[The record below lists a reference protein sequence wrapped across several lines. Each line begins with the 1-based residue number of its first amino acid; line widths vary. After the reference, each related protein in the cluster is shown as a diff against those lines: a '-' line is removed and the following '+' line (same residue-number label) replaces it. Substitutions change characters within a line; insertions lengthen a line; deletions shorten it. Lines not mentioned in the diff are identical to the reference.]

1 MKPCYCLILLLFLG
15 SCISVSKEQRT
26 TVQQFAVKVGNFSTL
41 PEKIWM
47 ELSDIRELRGVYYAN
62 SFTDPVTHLS
72 ELDAIVK
79 ERISNDKIPARVRP
93 VFKILENYANGL
105 VQLSGDAS
113 SNANSK
119 LYGTFGTEVETL
131 VGEYNQTTEVSK
143 LPSGIGNLLA
153 ETLNLGTGAYL
164 SNRQSKA
171 LKKYVNQADTLVSCL
186 CGEMGKYLSS
196 GLLIQLINNEDS
208 GLGESFGYYFTKR
221 MPPSIESE
229 RDYIELKKRVERLK
243 EFRLQALDAV
253 KKLRIAHL
261 ALKEAL
267 NETKTL
273 KEVTARLSGFYTDV
287 EKLYKMVEELN
298 KKG

>member
-47 ELSDIRELRGVYYAN
+47 ELADIRELRGVYYAN

-72 ELDAIVK
+72 ELDALVR

-105 VQLSGDAS
+105 VLLSSDAS
-113 SNANSK
+113 FNSNSK
-119 LYGTFGTEVETL
+119 LYGTFGTELETL
-131 VGEYNQTTEVSK
+131 VGDYNQTTEVSK
-143 LPSGIGNLLA
+143 LPPGVGTLLA
-153 ETLNLGTGAYL
+153 ETLNLGTNAYL

-171 LKKYVNQADTLVSCL
+171 LKKCVNQADTLVSCL
-186 CGEMGKYLSS
+186 CGEIEKYLSS
-196 GLLIQLINNEDS
+196 GLLIQLISNEDS
-208 GLGESFGYYFTKR
+208 GLGESFRFYFTKR

-243 EFRLQALDAV
+243 EFRLQALHAV

-261 ALKEAL
+261 ALEESL
-267 NETKTL
+267 NETKSL
-273 KEVTARLSGFYTDV
+273 KEIAANLSSFYTDV
-287 EKLYKMVEELN
+287 EKLYKMVDDLN
-298 KKG
+298 KKI

>member
-26 TVQQFAVKVGNFSTL
+26 TVQQFAVKAGKFSTL

-47 ELSDIRELRGVYYAN
+47 ELADIRELRGVYYAN

-72 ELDAIVK
+72 ELDAIVQ

-113 SNANSK
+113 
-119 LYGTFGTEVETL
+119 
-131 VGEYNQTTEVSK
+131 
-143 LPSGIGNLLA
+143 
-153 ETLNLGTGAYL
+153 
-164 SNRQSKA
+164 
-171 LKKYVNQADTLVSCL
+171 
-186 CGEMGKYLSS
+186 
-196 GLLIQLINNEDS
+196 
-208 GLGESFGYYFTKR
+208 
-221 MPPSIESE
+221 
-229 RDYIELKKRVERLK
+229 
-243 EFRLQALDAV
+243 

-261 ALKEAL
+261 ALEEAL

-273 KEVTARLSGFYTDV
+273 KEVTARLSGFYSDV
-287 EKLYKMVEELN
+287 EKLYKMVDELN
-298 KKG
+298 KKDNNDKNGQRDHIGRDPEGSV